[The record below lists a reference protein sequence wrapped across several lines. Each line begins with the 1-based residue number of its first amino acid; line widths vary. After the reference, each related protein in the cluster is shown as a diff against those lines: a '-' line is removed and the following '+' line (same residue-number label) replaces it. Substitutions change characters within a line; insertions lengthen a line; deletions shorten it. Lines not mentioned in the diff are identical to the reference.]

1 MTLSSG
7 TWLGSYEILEPL
19 GSGGMGEVYRAR
31 DSRLKREVAVKV
43 LPETCVADAEALERF
58 EKEAQI
64 VASLSHPNIMGIH
77 DFGRHED
84 LSYAVMELLEGET
97 LRERMARA
105 ELSPRKAV
113 EIARQIAL
121 GLAAAHARGVVHR
134 DLKPEN
140 LFVTRD
146 GLVKILDFGLAK
158 QDPSLVDDTPDAEA
172 QTIGHSRDGI
182 ILGTQ
187 GYMSPEQVRGR
198 PADERSDVFSLG
210 VVIYEM
216 LAGAR
221 PFAGDSAA
229 DVMGAILRDDPPDL
243 TNLNPQVP
251 PSLRRIVHRCLEKQR
266 HERFQTARD
275 LTFALETIS
284 EISDQVQ
291 APGSFGVTPTARD
304 TRSSIAVLPF
314 VNMSP
319 DPEQDY
325 FCEGMAEEI
334 INALAGIEGLRV
346 AARSSAFQ
354 FRGSAKDIRAVG
366 DALNVDTVLEGS
378 VRTAGKRMRVTAQM
392 VNVRD
397 GYQLWSDRYDREV
410 ADVFAVQDEIA
421 AHIVEALRGTLGAG
435 AGSETKRPT
444 TSLEAYQLYLK
455 GQHNWYK
462 RERLSLHK
470 AADFFEQAV
479 ARDPSYALAHAG
491 VSNAYSSL
499 AFYGM
504 EPSAA
509 RDKADAAIAR
519 AVALDP
525 ELADV
530 RAATGLKA
538 VFLDWDWERAERELS
553 GAIEANPSHVLAH
566 CWYSFMLAWTG
577 RGKEAVVQASKAR
590 DIDPLSPYTN
600 TSLGLALHAADR
612 SEEAVEALREALDI
626 DSNYLYTMW
635 MLAGTYGAVDRIRDA
650 VSVLERAVLL
660 SDRSSYYLGGLGWAY
675 GAAGQRAEAES
686 IVQELV
692 ARSHDE
698 YVPPT
703 SLVQSYSGL
712 GMLDEAFAWLDRAL
726 EVGDPPAAHVTL
738 PSFDPLRADPRFAS
752 VRQRLGMT

>member
-1 MTLSSG
+1 MTLASG
-7 TWLGSYEILEPL
+7 IWLGSYEILEPL
-19 GSGGMGEVYRAR
+19 GAGGMGEVYRAR

-43 LPETCVADAEALERF
+43 LPETCLEDGEALERF
-58 EKEAQI
+58 EREAQI

-77 DFGRHED
+77 DFGRHEEV
-84 LSYAVMELLEGET
+84 SYAVMELLDGET
-97 LRERMARA
+97 LRERMSRA
-105 ELSPRKAV
+105 AVSPRKAV
-113 EIARQIAL
+113 EFARQIAL
-121 GLAAAHARGVVHR
+121 GLAAAHARGVIHR

-140 LFVTRD
+140 LFITRD

-158 QDPSLVDDTPDAEA
+158 QDPSLVADDSDAEA
-172 QTIGHSRDGI
+172 PTIGHSRDGLV
-182 ILGTQ
+182 LGTQ

-198 PADERSDVFSLG
+198 PADERSDIFSLG

-229 DVMGAILRDDPPDL
+229 DVMGAILRDEPPDL
-243 TNLNPQVP
+243 STMNAQAP
-251 PSLRRIVHRCLEKQR
+251 PSLQRIVHRCLEKNR

-275 LTFALETIS
+275 LAFALETIS
-284 EISDQVQ
+284 EVSAKGQ
-291 APGSFGVTPTARD
+291 APGSIGVTSQAPD

-319 DPEQDY
+319 DPEQEY

-334 INALAGIEGLRV
+334 INALAGIEDLRV

-354 FRGSAKDIRAVG
+354 FRGRAKDIREVG

-378 VRTAGKRMRVTAQM
+378 VRTAGRRMRVTAQV

-410 ADVFAVQDEIA
+410 TDVFAVQDEIA
-421 AHIVEALRGTLGAG
+421 AHIVEALQGTLGAG
-435 AGSETKRPT
+435 EGGETKRPT
-444 TSLEAYQLYLK
+444 TSLEAYQVYLK

-462 RERLSLHK
+462 REKLSLHK
-470 AADFFEQAV
+470 AAEFFEQAV
-479 ARDPSYALAHAG
+479 AQDPSYALAHAG

-509 RDKADAAIAR
+509 REKADAAIAR
-519 AVALDP
+519 ATALDP

-530 RAATGLKA
+530 RAAAGLKA
-538 VFLDWDWERAERELS
+538 TFLHWDWEVAESELT
-553 GAIEANPSHVLAH
+553 GAIAANPSHVLAY
-566 CWYSFMLAWTG
+566 CWYSFVLAWTG
-577 RGKEAVVQASKAR
+577 RGEEAVVQAGKSR
-590 DIDPLSPYTN
+590 EIDPLSPYAN
-600 TSLGLALHAADR
+600 TALGLALHAAGR
-612 SEEAVEALREALDI
+612 SEEAVTVLHEALDI

-635 MLAGTYGAVDRIRDA
+635 MLAGAYGGVGRVQDA
-650 VSVLERAVLL
+650 VSILERAVLL

-675 GAAGQRAEAES
+675 GAAGEVGKAEN
-686 IVQELV
+686 IVQELI
-692 ARSHDE
+692 ARSHQE

-726 EVGDPPAAHVTL
+726 EVGDPPAAHITL

-752 VRQRLGMT
+752 VRARLGMA